1 VDKLEGY
8 QTIIKRVLG
17 DYAKIPYSY
26 GDLQRKL
33 ISSDEQNNYLLMTL
47 GWENDTR
54 VHGCLIHLEIINGKI
69 WIHRD
74 GTEDGIAND
83 LVKEGIDKTD
93 IVLGFQP
100 PEIRP
105 FTEFAVG

>member
-1 VDKLEGY
+1 MDKLEKY
-8 QTIIKRVLG
+8 QAIIKRVLG
-17 DYAKIPYSY
+17 DYAKLPYSY
-26 GDLQRKL
+26 GDLSRKL
-33 ISSDEQNNYLLMTL
+33 IISERQDNYLLMTL

-54 VHGCLIHLEIINGKI
+54 VHGCLVHLEIINGKI

-83 LVKEGIDKTD
+83 LVREGIDKKD